1 MLGVSPLSFTNGL
14 GKSYKEDY
22 LKRRTG
28 DYIYFGN
35 CFKIKLC
42 CDRIKINSAI
52 RWFCLKETYIAYLD
66 TDKGYELCFPILI
79 DMDFQIKKGFK
90 AGSIHGLSIKN
101 SQRSLLIK
109 CKKED
114 LQAWYESIEKV
125 KNTSAKDF
133 CTQQPYEAFAPI
145 RNNQICKWYVNAG
158 NYMEHALTAIKAAK
172 EEIFIT
178 DWWFSPELF
187 LKRPTGD
194 IQYRLDKVLLQKSVN
209 I

>member
-1 MLGVSPLSFTNGL
+1 LLGVSPLSFTNGL

-52 RWFCLKETYIAYLD
+52 RWYCLKETYIAYLD

-109 CKKED
+109 CKNSGQ
-114 LQAWYESIEKV
+114 QADWYEIIYSMIQNEG
-125 KNTSAKDF
+125 KDF
-133 CTQQPYEAFAPI
+133 CNIFQRFKSFAPE
-145 RNNQICKWYVNAG
+145 RRNQICKW
-158 NYMEHALTAIKAAK
+158 
-172 EEIFIT
+172 
-178 DWWFSPELF
+178 
-187 LKRPTGD
+187 
-194 IQYRLDKVLLQKSVN
+194 
-209 I
+209 